1 MSSKDQSPAPAAA
14 APEDRGRPEP
24 AAIRF
29 YGTSWLDHSRGYL
42 PRRFLLGLGASLL
55 AVAGVLLLRL
65 AYDGL
70 ELSETSDWLRVLLV
84 VAFALCSSIAFT
96 RTWGSY
102 RRPAALRGDEP
113 SFASI
118 KLIGF
123 IGVLLAYALRSGIE
137 APGEGL
143 RRAEYE
149 RALEQYER
157 RGSRRSGNPSRRT
170 KKRT

>member
-1 MSSKDQSPAPAAA
+1 MSSKEPATAADAPGDGRPQPAP
-14 APEDRGRPEP
+14 
-24 AAIRF
+24 IRF

-42 PRRFLLGLGASLL
+42 LRRFLLGMGASLL
-55 AVAGVLLLRL
+55 AVTGVVLLRL
-65 AYDGL
+65 AYEGL
-70 ELSETSDWLRVLLV
+70 QLSDSSAWLNVLLV

-96 RTWGSY
+96 RTWGGY
-102 RRPAALRGDEP
+102 RRPAALRGDERR
-113 SFASI
+113 FASI

-149 RALEQYER
+149 RALEQYRR
-157 RGSRRSGNPSRRT
+157 RGGRRSGNPSRRT
-170 KKRT
+170 KKRK